1 MNKRL
6 LIAAFPVLLSAP
18 ALAKEKPPVFVEAK
32 WVKDAPTVT
41 LDPAKAYILL
51 RTPGAIPVSFVRIPT
66 AEDQAA
72 YEKLRAAAFED
83 AREDYAKKLAR
94 WETAKAAAAKT
105 PGLKVPDKP
114 VEPTEENFQFT
125 PFAQLAN
132 FGMGPFN
139 RFANKGGS
147 VFLHAVTPGTYR
159 LHGQNDPL
167 LGGGL
172 CYCMGSVQ
180 FDAAAGT
187 ITDLGTLGADPA
199 GMPPPVKN
207 DSSAPR
213 TFAFALTLVPADA
226 ETPVDPRL
234 TSLPRTLA
242 GLRAAGKM
250 ANYWGIAISRLPAIP
265 GVLAYERDR
274 VVDGAGRSGTP

>member
-1 MNKRL
+1 MKKL
-6 LIAAFPVLLSAP
+6 LLLAALLPLP

-32 WVKDAPTVT
+32 WVKDAPAIT
-41 LDPAKAYILL
+41 LDPAKAYVLL
-51 RTPGAIPVSFVRIPT
+51 RTPGAMPVSFVRVPS

-72 YEKLRAAAFED
+72 YDKLRAAAFED
-83 AREDYAKKLAR
+83 AREDYAKKLKR
-94 WETAKAAAAKT
+94 WEAEKAAAART
-105 PGLKVPDKP
+105 PGLRVGPQP
-114 VEPTEENFQFT
+114 VEPTEANFQFV

-139 RFANKGGS
+139 RFANKGGT

-167 LGGGL
+167 LGGGV

-180 FDAAAGT
+180 FEAGAGT

-199 GMPPPVKN
+199 GMEPPVKN

-213 TFAFALTLVPADA
+213 TFAFALALIPAGADA
-226 ETPVDPRL
+226 PLDPRL
-234 TSLPRTLA
+234 AALPRTPA
-242 GLRAAGKM
+242 KLRAAGKM
-250 ANYWGIAISRLPAIP
+250 ANYWGIAVSRLPAVP
-265 GVLAYERDR
+265 GVLGYERDR
-274 VVDGAGRSGTP
+274 VVDAAGTQ